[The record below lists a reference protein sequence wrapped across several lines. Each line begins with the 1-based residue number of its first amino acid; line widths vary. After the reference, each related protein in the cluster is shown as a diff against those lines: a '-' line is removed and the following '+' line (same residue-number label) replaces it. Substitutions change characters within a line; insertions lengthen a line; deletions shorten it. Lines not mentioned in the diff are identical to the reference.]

1 MPSENLIIEPVLDA
15 STDATAHNA
24 EVARKLAEQDAA
36 GRTTAAA
43 PEDIADSSSALD
55 KLAEAQ
61 AKEKENPPED
71 VTPEVTPEVTT
82 PTPEEKAKADEA
94 AAKAAADLKADQERA
109 EAFFKDAPK
118 LPPNASPKS
127 SEAFNSIK
135 IRAAKDI
142 SERDAEIEK
151 LRKEIAERDEKLKNP
166 LPPETEKEIKEL
178 REWRAK
184 LDVDA
189 DPKFKEFDK
198 GIEQTREFIYSQ
210 LSQNPNVN
218 PALIETIKKH
228 GGPEMIKW
236 DKIFDG
242 LKDPT
247 LQRMIESKIA
257 DIEMAKFNKAQAV
270 KASKENIQQYLG
282 ERQKQF
288 ETARTEHTKATQQ
301 HLTNYI
307 DKSLT
312 WMREKPLDPKADA
325 ATKKAVEDH
334 NAFINQLKGEL
345 MGALNDDTPE
355 IRAMMIAGM
364 AQLVYVQKLHDADKK
379 AWEADKK
386 ALAEATATLAKIK
399 GASSSRLR
407 ENAAPTDRV
416 APAKTDDKDLFTK
429 PATQALDDLMKD
441 MMEKRAKAS
450 ATA

>member
-1 MPSENLIIEPVLDA
+1 MPSENIIVEPVLDA

-36 GRTTAAA
+36 GRTTTAA
-43 PEDIADSSSALD
+43 PEDLADSSSALD

-61 AKEKENPPED
+61 AKEKENPPEVD
-71 VTPEVTPEVTT
+71 PTPEVTPEVTQ

-94 AAKAAADLKADQERA
+94 AAQLKADQERA
-109 EAFFKDAPK
+109 ETFFKDAPK

-142 SERDAEIEK
+142 SERDAEIERLK
-151 LRKEIAERDEKLKNP
+151 KEVAERDERLKNP

-189 DPKFKEFDK
+189 DPKFKELDK
-198 GIEQTREFIYSQ
+198 GIEQTREFIYAQ
-210 LSQNPNVN
+210 LLQNPNIN
-218 PALIETIKKH
+218 PGLIDTIKKH

-236 DKIFDG
+236 DKIFEG

-247 LQRMIESKIA
+247 LQRIIESKIA
-257 DIEMAKFNKAQAV
+257 DIEMSKFNKAQAI
-270 KASKENIQQYLG
+270 KSSKENIQQYLG

-288 ETARTEHTKATQQ
+288 ETARTQHTKATQD
-301 HLTNYI
+301 HLNNYI
-307 DKSLT
+307 EKSLT

-325 ATKKAVEDH
+325 NTRKAVEDH

-364 AQLVYVQKLHDADKK
+364 AQLVYVQKQHDADKK

-386 ALAEATATLAKIK
+386 ELAEAKATLAKIK

-407 ENAAPTDRV
+407 ENGAPTDRP
-416 APAKTDDKDLFTK
+416 APTKSDDKDLFTK

-441 MMEKRAKAS
+441 MMEKRAKAG

>member
-36 GRTTAAA
+36 GRTTTAA
-43 PEDIADSSSALD
+43 PADLADSSSALD

-71 VTPEVTPEVTT
+71 AAPEVTPTT
-82 PTPEEKAKADEA
+82 PEVTPEEKAKADEA

-210 LSQNPNVN
+210 LLQNPNIN
-218 PALIETIKKH
+218 PSLIDAIKKH
-228 GGPEMIKW
+228 GGPEMVKW

-247 LQRMIESKIA
+247 LQRIIESKIA
-257 DIEMAKFNKAQAV
+257 D
-270 KASKENIQQYLG
+270 
-282 ERQKQF
+282 
-288 ETARTEHTKATQQ
+288 
-301 HLTNYI
+301 
-307 DKSLT
+307 
-312 WMREKPLDPKADA
+312 
-325 ATKKAVEDH
+325 
-334 NAFINQLKGEL
+334 
-345 MGALNDDTPE
+345 
-355 IRAMMIAGM
+355 
-364 AQLVYVQKLHDADKK
+364 
-379 AWEADKK
+379 
-386 ALAEATATLAKIK
+386 
-399 GASSSRLR
+399 
-407 ENAAPTDRV
+407 
-416 APAKTDDKDLFTK
+416 
-429 PATQALDDLMKD
+429 
-441 MMEKRAKAS
+441 
-450 ATA
+450 